1 MCFSL
6 VDPNSYMNVKAKVS
20 TRYFHYHAKCVG
32 VLHAVAPR
40 SQSSL
45 SYNTSSLSGHQA

>member
-6 VDPNSYMNVKAKVS
+6 VDPNSYMNIKAKVS
-20 TRYFHYHAKCVG
+20 TQHPQYHAKCV
-32 VLHAVAPR
+32 LHAVASR

-45 SYNTSSLSGHQA
+45 SHNADNLSWHEA